1 MLERA
6 GRIDVL
12 VNNAG
17 IGGLC
22 VIEKTDDDDIR
33 QVFETNVFG
42 PLRLIRA
49 VLPGM
54 RERRSGTIVNVTS
67 AAGLITG
74 FGIGIY
80 AASKHA
86 LEAAAETLALEVR
99 GFGIRVANIEP
110 GFFATPIIGKA
121 VDGLPLDEASPY
133 YEIERGVHA
142 SYSNG
147 MQIAGNPQV
156 VAETIE
162 RVVTADEPRLR
173 NMVGDGVEVL
183 VAGRRGITDEVFLQV
198 ATP

>member
-1 MLERA
+1 VLERV

-22 VIEKTDDDDIR
+22 VIEKTNDGEIR

-54 RERRSGTIVNVTS
+54 RERRGGAIVNVTS

-99 GFGIRVANIEP
+99 SFGIRVANVEP

-121 VDGLPLDEASPY
+121 VEGMAVVEASPY
-133 YEIERGVHA
+133 FEIEQGVHA
-142 SYSNG
+142 SYSRG
-147 MQIAGNPQV
+147 MDIAGDPQV

-162 RVVTADEPRLR
+162 HAIATDEPKLR
-173 NMVGDGVEVL
+173 YIVGVGVEAL
-183 VAGRRGITDEVFLQV
+183 VTGRRSITDEQFLEL